1 VGRLRFGRRN
11 GDALLQLSGNLADDY
26 LDTLVPL
33 AERISRIDIAVTARL
48 PASDTLVA
56 ENHYAEACVWRDE
69 HPTSALPTLVV
80 NGDGGATCYVGRRTS
95 DRLLRVY
102 NKEAEQLASGDVD
115 GSAHYLHCWRYE
127 LESKGTA
134 AAPLAAAL
142 VRAADRPD
150 FIQQSVHN
158 YCELHGLGP
167 IFPGRGKRLLL
178 PGFRRR
184 SDTESRLAWF
194 RGAVAPAILRMTGE
208 VDRAD
213 ILEALGLGGSPEGDG
228 GGG

>member
-1 VGRLRFGRRN
+1 MSNGTSDTKVPQARVIESQVDWLTCGWSDGPAADRAEAWAFARASAEGRAGFHSAPFRLMGFEGYAVGRVRFGRRN

-33 AERISRIDIAVTARL
+33 AERISRVDIAVTVRL

-69 HPTSALPTLVV
+69 HPTSALPMLVV

-115 GSAHYLHCWRYE
+115 GSAHCGGTPGCCSCSRY
-127 LESKGTA
+127 
-134 AAPLAAAL
+134 
-142 VRAADRPD
+142 
-150 FIQQSVHN
+150 
-158 YCELHGLGP
+158 
-167 IFPGRGKRLLL
+167 
-178 PGFRRR
+178 
-184 SDTESRLAWF
+184 
-194 RGAVAPAILRMTGE
+194 
-208 VDRAD
+208 
-213 ILEALGLGGSPEGDG
+213 
-228 GGG
+228 